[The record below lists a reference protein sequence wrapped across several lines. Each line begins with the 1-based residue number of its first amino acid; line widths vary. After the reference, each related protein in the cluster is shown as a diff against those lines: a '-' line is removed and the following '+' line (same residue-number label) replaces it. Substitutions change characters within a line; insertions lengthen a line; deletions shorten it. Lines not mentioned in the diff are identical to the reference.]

1 MPPISLVISRS
12 PVWNIENWLFDGVGG
27 DVKVGRG
34 AGKNVFS
41 SMRCD
46 SKDYDQFARHLL
58 CEGRVCLVVRFF
70 QELKLL
76 DS

>member
-1 MPPISLVISRS
+1 M
-12 PVWNIENWLFDGVGG
+12 
-27 DVKVGRG
+27 GRG
-34 AGKNVFS
+34 AGKGVFS
-41 SMRCD
+41 SMGCG

-58 CEGRVCLVVRFF
+58 CEGRVCLVARFF